1 MTLKLLKAKATH
13 QSLQCFGHRLHSAIR
28 PAVKWSGFHCTRPA
42 VSGDAYL
49 IVFIQTPLVQCISQ
63 TSCNQFCLCG
73 PLENVLFPT
82 IYERSTHMCRDFGG
96 MTNDRSFLWIQCS
109 QNKVAGQQEVSHN
122 KRVFEGLPDFSAM
135 HCLGVHRAFV
145 QALVLHECLHKC
157 TQGGTVQQLTSS
169 HAQWYVQSWADSTWF
184 WFYTKITRRKNNT
197 HLWKVGSLLDEPP
210 PPSAASWRTVTK
222 VSS

>member
-28 PAVKWSGFHCTRPA
+28 PAVKWSGFHCTRLA

-63 TSCNQFCLCG
+63 ASCNQFCLCG

-96 MTNDRSFLWIQCS
+96 MTNDSSFFYRFNAARIKLPVSRRSAIIRGCS
-109 QNKVAGQQEVSHN
+109 RVCQTFQLCTVWVFIVQHYTNACTNVHKVVQ
-122 KRVFEGLPDFSAM
+122 FS
-135 HCLGVHRAFV
+135 
-145 QALVLHECLHKC
+145 
-157 TQGGTVQQLTSS
+157 S
-169 HAQWYVQSWADSTWF
+169 
-184 WFYTKITRRKNNT
+184 
-197 HLWKVGSLLDEPP
+197 
-210 PPSAASWRTVTK
+210 
-222 VSS
+222 